1 MNLLDTRIRGA
12 HASGVLVLAFRQNE
26 LSCALCSQGARKL
39 LSTFLKVREGGTPSP
54 ARQRHALPGFLV
66 LAFLLLAA
74 RGLAHPVAQ
83 GAMDVIVHPDRVE
96 IRARVSVEEAF
107 VAEGFGKDAPAANP
121 DNIWQRHGEYLRQHI
136 AVEADGRRLSGHLE
150 KITPPPNTAPNSR
163 IGCDLAFAIPPGALP
178 RQIIVRQDVLNEF
191 EFAPGNPWEATFVA
205 TLSQEGRT
213 AQSGLLF
220 TRKAPLALACDW
232 TTIAAPAGEA
242 QIDRTRMFGAYLH
255 HGVMHILTGYDHLL
269 FMAGLVLAVVSLLD
283 LVKVVTAF
291 TLAHTVTLT
300 LSVLNI
306 FRLPAHIVEPMIAAS
321 IVFVAAQNIFWPA
334 QSRGWTRLAVAFGF
348 GLFHGLGFAG
358 GLLDAMEGLPGLA
371 VATAIV
377 AFSIG
382 VEIGHQVV
390 VLPLYFCL
398 KSLRNNPAV
407 AARYPIPRYASAA
420 VCFAGMYYLA
430 ASLR

>member
-1 MNLLDTRIRGA
+1 MKARDRA
-12 HASGVLVLAFRQNE
+12 FFFLA
-26 LSCALCSQGARKL
+26 
-39 LSTFLKVREGGTPSP
+39 
-54 ARQRHALPGFLV
+54 
-66 LAFLLLAA
+66 LLLFAA
-74 RGLAHPVAQ
+74 RAFAHPVAQ

-121 DNIWQRHGEYLRQHI
+121 DEIWQRHGEYLRQHI
-136 AVEADGRRLSGHLE
+136 AVDADGSKLSGHLE
-150 KITPPPNTAPNSR
+150 KITPPPNSAPNSR
-163 IGCDLAFAIPPGALP
+163 IGCDLAFAIPPGAVP

-191 EFAPGNPWEATFVA
+191 EFEPGNPWEATFVA
-205 TLSQEGRT
+205 TLTQAGRT
-213 AQSGLLF
+213 GRAALLF
-220 TRKAPLALACDW
+220 TRKAPLVLDCDW
-232 TTIAAPAGEA
+232 TGIAAPAGEA
-242 QIDRTRMFGAYLH
+242 RIDRPRMFAAYLQ
-255 HGVMHILTGYDHLL
+255 HGIRHILTGYDHLL
-269 FMAGLVLAVVSLLD
+269 FMAGLVLAVVTLLD

-306 FRLPAHIVEPMIAAS
+306 VRLPAHIVEPMIAAS
-321 IVFVAAQNIFWPA
+321 IVFVAAQNIFWPE

-371 VATAIV
+371 IATAIA

-382 VEIGHQVV
+382 VEIGHQAV
-390 VLPLYFCL
+390 VLPLYFGL
-398 KSLRNNPAV
+398 KSLRKNPAV
-407 AARYPIPRYASAA
+407 AARFPIPRYASAA

-430 ASLR
+430 AALR

>member
-1 MNLLDTRIRGA
+1 MFIL
-12 HASGVLVLAFRQNE
+12 F
-26 LSCALCSQGARKL
+26 
-39 LSTFLKVREGGTPSP
+39 
-54 ARQRHALPGFLV
+54 
-66 LAFLLLAA
+66 LLAA
-74 RGLAHPVAQ
+74 RALAHPVAQ
-83 GAMDVIVHPDRVE
+83 GAMDVIVHPDRVL

-107 VAEGFGKDAPAANP
+107 VAEGFGKDAPA
-121 DNIWQRHGEYLRQHI
+121 DDTDEIWPRHGAYLQQHI
-136 AVEADGRRLSGHLE
+136 FVEADGSRLAGHLVE
-150 KITPPPNTAPNSR
+150 TVPPLNAAPNSR
-163 IGCDLAFAIPPGALP
+163 IGYIFEYPLPAGSAP
-178 RQIIVRQDVLNEF
+178 RQIAVRQDILNEF
-191 EFAPGNPWEATFVA
+191 EFEPGNPWEATFVVTVGQA
-205 TLSQEGRT
+205 GRT

-220 TRKAPLALACDW
+220 TRKAPLTLACDW
-232 TTIAAPAGEA
+232 TSISAPAGEA
-242 QIDRTRMFGAYLH
+242 RIDRPRMFGEYLR

-306 FRLPAHIVEPMIAAS
+306 FRLPTHIVEPMIAAS
-321 IVFVAAQNIFWPA
+321 IVFVAAQNIFFPA

-382 VEIGHQVV
+382 VELGHQAV
-390 VLPLYFCL
+390 VLPLFFGL
-398 KSLRNNPAV
+398 KPLRKNPEI
-407 AARYPIPRYASAA
+407 AARFPIQRYASAA
-420 VCFAGMYYLA
+420 VCFAGMYYLTA
-430 ASLR
+430 ALR